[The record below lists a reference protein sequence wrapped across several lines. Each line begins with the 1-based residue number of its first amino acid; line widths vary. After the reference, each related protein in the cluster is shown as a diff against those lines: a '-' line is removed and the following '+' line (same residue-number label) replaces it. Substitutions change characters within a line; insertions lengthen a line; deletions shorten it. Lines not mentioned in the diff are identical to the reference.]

1 MLVTNLLYSD
11 VFVAQKPSRQS
22 RRGQRGKLRRFQ
34 EIDHVVVEEPFSLND
49 PSNSNSNGERKAGE
63 GCYISATVN
72 NRRYYGVLIDQAALT
87 AASLLHFQ
95 DEAGGL
101 DLNRRMRAL
110 NEQVEEQGIPLPN
123 GTAAG
128 DKRLASDGLG
138 NENRKRQK
146 SEPTSVASN
155 SALSPETKH
164 SQQVQ
169 KFRYIE
175 GTTSSQGYRLLVATY
190 ADVDAASEED
200 PDKAKEIEA
209 ACVAGGNFV
218 GRYYYQYEVRL
229 RQVWCMCLSRN
240 ILLMSS
246 PIKSMY
252 PGEEHYSGNVGG
264 CRVDRCQ
271 RYENVN
277 GIQLIHTQYVAST
290 VVSTIELASRAAKGS
305 WYAKSEKRQ

>member
-11 VFVAQKPSRQS
+11 VFVAQKPSRHS
-22 RRGQRGKLRRFQ
+22 RRGQRGKLRRSQ
-34 EIDHVVVEEPFSLND
+34 EIDHVVVEEPFSLNE
-49 PSNSNSNGERKAGE
+49 PSRSNSSGDRKAGE

-110 NEQVEEQGIPLPN
+110 NEQVEERGVPPPN
-123 GTAAG
+123 GILAAG
-128 DKRLASDGLG
+128 DKRVASEGLDDD
-138 NENRKRQK
+138 NRKRQK

-155 SALSPETKH
+155 SVLFSEAKH

-200 PDKAKEIEA
+200 PDKAKEIET

-218 GRYYYQYEVRL
+218 SRYYYQYEVRL
-229 RQVWCMCLSRN
+229 RQVWC
-240 ILLMSS
+240 
-246 PIKSMY
+246 K
-252 PGEEHYSGNVGG
+252 
-264 CRVDRCQ
+264 
-271 RYENVN
+271 
-277 GIQLIHTQYVAST
+277 YVF
-290 VVSTIELASRAAKGS
+290 LAEYLANNFSK
-305 WYAKSEKRQ
+305 

>member
-1 MLVTNLLYSD
+1 MLVTNLLCSD
-11 VFVAQKPSRQS
+11 VFVAQKHSRPS

-34 EIDHVVVEEPFSLND
+34 EIDHVVVEEPFSLNE
-49 PSNSNSNGERKAGE
+49 PSHSNSNGDRKAGE

-110 NEQVEEQGIPLPN
+110 NEQVEERGVPPPN
-123 GTAAG
+123 GIATG
-128 DKRLASDGLG
+128 DKRLASDGLDDD
-138 NENRKRQK
+138 NRKRQK
-146 SEPTSVASN
+146 SEPTSVVSN
-155 SALSPETKH
+155 STLSSETKH

-200 PDKAKEIEA
+200 SDKAKEIET

-229 RQVWCMCLSRN
+229 RQVLCMYFSLN
-240 ILLMSS
+240 ILLISYPNKSS
-246 PIKSMY
+246 

-264 CRVDRCQ
+264 CRVERCQ

-277 GIQLIHTQYVAST
+277 GIQLFHTRYVAST
-290 VVSTIELASRAAKGS
+290 LVSAIKLASRAAKGS
-305 WYAKSEKRQ
+305 RYAKSEERQ

>member
-1 MLVTNLLYSD
+1 MMTGMLVTNSLYSD
-11 VFVAQKPSRQS
+11 VFVAQKPSRHS

-34 EIDHVVVEEPFSLND
+34 EIDHVVVEEPFSLNE
-49 PSNSNSNGERKAGE
+49 PSHSSSNGDRKAGE

-110 NEQVEEQGIPLPN
+110 NEQVEERGVPPPN
-123 GTAAG
+123 GIAAG
-128 DKRLASDGLG
+128 DKRLASDGLDDD
-138 NENRKRQK
+138 NRKRQK
-146 SEPTSVASN
+146 NEPTSVASN
-155 SALSPETKH
+155 SAPSQETKY

-200 PDKAKEIEA
+200 PDKAKEIET

-229 RQVWCMCLSRN
+229 CQVCCMCFLLK
-240 ILLMSS
+240 ILLISS
-246 PIKSMY
+246 PNKSLS

-264 CRVDRCQ
+264 CRVERCQ
-271 RYENVN
+271 RYEDVN
-277 GIQLIHTQYVAST
+277 GI
-290 VVSTIELASRAAKGS
+290 
-305 WYAKSEKRQ
+305 